1 MATPFYVLKP
11 LQVLAF
17 NSHPF
22 VNWYKFASWSLSF
35 LKELVIFQEIKIQIT
50 ETCFQITC

>member
-1 MATPFYVLKP
+1 MFLKP

-17 NSHPF
+17 NSHTF
-22 VNWYKFASWSLSF
+22 VNLYKFASWSLSF
-35 LKELVIFQEIKIQIT
+35 PKEVVLCQEIKIQIT